1 MKKYLWLL
9 VGLAVSLP
17 AVADMYKYRDKKG
30 NWVYTDEPV
39 KGAVKVTTEVS
50 VVGDTP
56 SAAKAPPDESAGAEN
71 DGQKSNDEK
80 QKD

>member
-17 AVADMYKYRDKKG
+17 AMADMYKYRDKQG
-30 NWVYTDEPV
+30 NWVYTDQPV

-50 VVGDTP
+50 VVSDAP
-56 SAAKAPPDESAGAEN
+56 PPAKTPPDESAGAEK
-71 DGQKSNDEK
+71 GEQTPGDEK
-80 QKD
+80 QSN